1 MRDQKGGAAKKASPR
16 SGQQNS
22 SARGAI
28 GSSTASSQILRGMK
42 FMVKKLA
49 SRGKAPLAPQAA
61 SEKAAT
67 NLTTFIGSPAR
78 GNRDITL
85 TARSGHFSNGSVS
98 LGKRR
103 DLVGGL
109 AGDNLAKEFAMLR
122 GDNIEAEND
131 MLNNT
136 VDVVDFKY

>member
-1 MRDQKGGAAKKASPR
+1 
-16 SGQQNS
+16 
-22 SARGAI
+22 
-28 GSSTASSQILRGMK
+28 
-42 FMVKKLA
+42 MVKKLA

-136 VDVVDFKY
+136 VVVVDFKY